1 MLQNDL
7 GPAFRLGQVTLTPA
21 AKKLIRSADVFDAL
35 LLHMRGNRGG
45 VTKDDDQFQLP
56 FALDGCRLL
65 GAYRATGG
73 QKFLIVTEADR
84 SRTTVML
91 PEEL

>member
-21 AKKLIRSADVFDAL
+21 AKKSLRSADVFGAL
-35 LLHMRGNRGG
+35 LLHMRGNSGG

-56 FALDGCRLL
+56 FTLDGCRVL
-65 GAYRATGG
+65 GAYRAADG

-84 SRTTVML
+84 SRTQVML